1 MKDATTSTKSL
12 SFHFTLCLFE
22 VLNLKLQYF
31 GHLMR
36 KVDPLK
42 KTLMLGKPEGKG
54 EEGDRE

>member
-1 MKDATTSTKSL
+1 MKDVRTSTKSL
-12 SFHFTLCLFE
+12 IFHFTLCLFE

-42 KTLMLGKPEGKG
+42 KTLMLGKTEGKG
-54 EEGDRE
+54 EEGD